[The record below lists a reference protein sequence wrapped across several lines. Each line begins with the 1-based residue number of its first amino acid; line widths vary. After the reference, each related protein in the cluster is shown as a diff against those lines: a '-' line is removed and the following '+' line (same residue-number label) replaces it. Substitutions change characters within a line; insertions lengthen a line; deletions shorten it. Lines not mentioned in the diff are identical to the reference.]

1 MNSGREYSTREGRDA
16 LFPYHVKSPNGHDG
30 MPLAYFVKRRE
41 LRMYYQIEKMD
52 GYYRIGSPENTF
64 CYLAVG
70 TDKAMRLM
78 PCRRISKKKPI
89 SAEEPGI
96 YRQ

>member
-1 MNSGREYSTREGRDA
+1 
-16 LFPYHVKSPNGHDG
+16 
-30 MPLAYFVKRRE
+30 
-41 LRMYYQIEKMD
+41 MYYQIEKMD